1 MANDEPR
8 PGYRFIY
15 VSSYWNWGLK
25 RRVYA
30 YEFGYR
36 AIRLEVRIDGPRR
49 QAPDRQPGTQHAAP
63 AAPVPRRRTS
73 KTPRR

>member
-1 MANDEPR
+1 MAVEEPR
-8 PGYRFIY
+8 PGYRFVY
-15 VSSYWNWGLK
+15 VASYWHYGLK

-30 YEFGYR
+30 SEFGYQ

-49 QAPDRQPGTQHAAP
+49 QPPDRQLNAPRATAAAP
-63 AAPVPRRRTS
+63 IPRRRTS